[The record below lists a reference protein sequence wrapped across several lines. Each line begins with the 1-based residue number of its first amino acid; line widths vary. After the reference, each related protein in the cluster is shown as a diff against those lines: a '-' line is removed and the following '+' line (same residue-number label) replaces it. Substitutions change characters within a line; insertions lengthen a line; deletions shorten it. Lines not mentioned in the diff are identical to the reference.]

1 MTRCVTI
8 VRGSVSPSDGRGH
21 RDRAGSPEAL
31 ARLMLALPGPT
42 GNTMDTRRTDMQDAI
57 ERLFE
62 LTRAGQTDSSE
73 FEQLDHLVQ
82 HRLREAYAGTPPP
95 ARAAA

>member
-1 MTRCVTI
+1 
-8 VRGSVSPSDGRGH
+8 
-21 RDRAGSPEAL
+21 
-31 ARLMLALPGPT
+31 
-42 GNTMDTRRTDMQDAI
+42 MDTRRTDMQDAI

-82 HRLREAYAGTPPP
+82 QRPREAYAGTPPP
-95 ARAAA
+95 TRAAA

>member
-1 MTRCVTI
+1 
-8 VRGSVSPSDGRGH
+8 
-21 RDRAGSPEAL
+21 
-31 ARLMLALPGPT
+31 
-42 GNTMDTRRTDMQDAI
+42 MDTRRTDMQDAI

-82 HRLREAYAGTPPP
+82 QRLREAYAGTPPP